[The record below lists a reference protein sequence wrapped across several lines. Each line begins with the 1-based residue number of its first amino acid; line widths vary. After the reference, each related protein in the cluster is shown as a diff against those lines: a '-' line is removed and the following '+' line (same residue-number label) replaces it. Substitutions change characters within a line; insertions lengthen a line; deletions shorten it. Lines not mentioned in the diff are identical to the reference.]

1 MSNKQA
7 VSAEVSA
14 EALAAVSTP
23 AKVET
28 PLGAFE
34 FFDGMP
40 LPDTVTK
47 AWDSLD
53 LIRAVDVFLNAMPGA
68 SMVAMRNGFRSIG
81 GDANHKLIYTDP
93 KADSA
98 QIVLTANTVTA
109 YGTNFIDLSAGPV
122 VVEVPPNSLSFVDD
136 IWQRYVSDMGNA
148 GEDRGAGGKYLFLPP
163 GYDGDVPDGY
173 YVRQSTTYS
182 NWLVIRA
189 LGGVDDLLTTRIY
202 ALADA
207 EHPPEMEFIDMAGAS
222 FLGVHA
228 NDRSFYAE
236 IDTIVQE
243 EPIGCLDPERAG
255 QIAALG
261 IVKGTPFSPDER
273 MQGNLDAGA
282 HIGGAIARSLTY
294 KPRDR
299 SVYYY
304 PDGSW
309 KSPLLGGS
317 YDFLRDGVRLLDS
330 RALMQYVATG
340 ITPAMAI
347 ARVGVGSQYAYT
359 AEDSTGAWLDGGNHY
374 TLRLPAGIPAKTFW
388 SIDIYDPQTR
398 SLLQTSNPWP
408 SINSFSGEIP
418 AEPGGDTVIHFSP
431 ERGEGE
437 QNWLE
442 TVPGKGWFVMLRLY
456 GPLEPWFDQTWRPG
470 EIERIAS

>member
-1 MSNKQA
+1 MSKKQA

-14 EALAAVSTP
+14 QALAAVSTP
-23 AKVET
+23 ATVDT
-28 PLGAFE
+28 PLGVFE

-40 LPDTVTK
+40 LPDTVSK
-47 AWDSLD
+47 AWDTLD
-53 LIRAVDVFLNAMPGA
+53 LLRAVDVFLNAMPGA

-81 GDANHKLIYTDP
+81 GDANHKIIYTDP

-98 QIVLTANTVTA
+98 QVVLTANTVTA
-109 YGTNFIDLSAGPV
+109 YGTNYIDLRDGPV

-148 GEDRGAGGKYLFLPP
+148 GEDRGAGGAYLFLPP

-173 YVRQSTTYS
+173 YVRQSSTFS

-207 EHPPEMEFIDMAGAS
+207 ESPPEMEFIDMSGAS
-222 FLGVHA
+222 FIGVHA
-228 NDRSFYAE
+228 NDRSFYDE
-236 IDTIVQE
+236 VDTIVQE

-261 IVKGTPFSPDER
+261 IAKGRPFAPDER
-273 MQGNLDAGA
+273 MRGILDAGA
-282 HIGGAIARSLTY
+282 HIGGAIARSLAY
-294 KPRDR
+294 KPRDPGA
-299 SVYYY
+299 YYY
-304 PDGSW
+304 SDGSW
-309 KSPLLGGS
+309 KMPFVGGS
-317 YDFLRDGVRLLDS
+317 YEFLAEGARLLDA
-330 RALMQYVATG
+330 RALMQYLGTG

-347 ARVGVGSQYAYT
+347 VHVGIGSQYAYT
-359 AEDSTGAWLDGGNHY
+359 AEDSSGEWLDGGNHY
-374 TLRLPAGIPAKTFW
+374 TLRLPAGIPAKTFG

-408 SINSFSGEIP
+408 SINSFYGDVP
-418 AEPGGDTVIHFSP
+418 AEASGDTIVHFSP
-431 ERGEGE
+431 ERGGGE
-437 QNWLE
+437 ENWLE
-442 TVPGKGWFVMLRLY
+442 TVPGKGWFVILRLY
-456 GPLEPWFDQTWRPG
+456 GPLEPWFDKTWRPG
-470 EIERIAS
+470 EIERVV